1 MYVMILL
8 SPVFLVNVTFIK
20 FIHKFACTYNSFI
33 FITVYKPLYN
43 YSIIY

>member
-1 MYVMILL
+1 MYVMILS
-8 SPVFLVNVTFIK
+8 SPVSFVNVTFIK
-20 FIHKFACTYNSFI
+20 FVRKFACTYNSFI